1 MQYSI
6 DLHMASVRAKTRL
19 NRQDWILAALE
30 LLVGDGIAAVT
41 VDRLSRQLKVTRGSF
56 YHHFSDRDEL
66 LDALLSHWADSLT
79 FQIREQ
85 VARLKLD
92 PATTLMV
99 LLRTIRSEQ
108 AAALDAPFRAWALH
122 DERAAAV
129 MRAVDEERLKF
140 IRQQFAALGFEGV
153 DLDNRA
159 RLLLFYE
166 IASPATFLDRDG
178 WEERLIERHRLL
190 TSPTRTTDDAV

>member
-1 MQYSI
+1 MR
-6 DLHMASVRAKTRL
+6 MPPVRAKARL
-19 NRQDWILAALE
+19 NRRDWILAALE

-41 VDRLSRQLKVTRGSF
+41 VDRLSKQLQVTRGSF

-66 LDALLSHWADSLT
+66 LDALLGHWSDTLT
-79 FQIREQ
+79 FQIRDQ

-92 PATTLMV
+92 PATTLLV

-129 MRAVDEERLKF
+129 MREVDGERLKF
-140 IRQQFAALGFEGV
+140 IRQQFEALGFAGI

-159 RLLLFYE
+159 RLFLFYE

-190 TSPTRTTDDAV
+190 TSPTESTGDPV